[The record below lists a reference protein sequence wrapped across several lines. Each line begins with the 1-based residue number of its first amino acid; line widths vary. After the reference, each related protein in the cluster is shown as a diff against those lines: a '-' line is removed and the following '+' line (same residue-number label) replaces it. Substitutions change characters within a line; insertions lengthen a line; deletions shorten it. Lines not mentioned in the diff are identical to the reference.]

1 MVSVPE
7 GLRAGWHLTG
17 KGTFVDPFLH
27 LHPLRDVENSTTICG
42 TIYAKHSFLLSE
54 HVAVHC
60 LILIYPSIHLL

>member
-7 GLRAGWHLTG
+7 RLRAGWHLTG

-42 TIYAKHSFLLSE
+42 TIYAKHSF
-54 HVAVHC
+54 
-60 LILIYPSIHLL
+60 